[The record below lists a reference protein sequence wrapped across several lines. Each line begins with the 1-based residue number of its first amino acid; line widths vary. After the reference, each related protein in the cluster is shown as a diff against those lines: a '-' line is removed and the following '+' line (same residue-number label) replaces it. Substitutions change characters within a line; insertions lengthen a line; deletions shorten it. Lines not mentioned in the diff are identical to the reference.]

1 MNIVL
6 FNILVL
12 FYAITGLSLTGNEPA
27 VTGKETPEQQIV
39 YNELKTMNSTDVPS
53 YEVFE
58 LAYRGYSNLMKKQA
72 FSKNILSI
80 ADFSKPSTEKRLW
93 VIDMNTRKILYNDFV
108 AHGRN
113 SGENFAGKFSNTPN
127 SNMSS
132 LGFYITGETYSG
144 KHGLSLYLNGQDPQ
158 FNDKAR
164 ERAIVIHGADYVS
177 PEYIQKYGRL
187 GRSFGCPA
195 LSMESYRSIIGTI
208 EQGSCL
214 FIYYPDKEF
223 IKKSM
228 WLNS

>member
-1 MNIVL
+1 MTTVL
-6 FNILVL
+6 FNILILTNTIFGL
-12 FYAITGLSLTGNEPA
+12 FLTENAP
-27 VTGKETPEQQIV
+27 VFTRDETPEQQIV
-39 YNELKTMNSTDVPS
+39 YNELISLNSPDVPS

-58 LAYRGYSNLMKKQA
+58 LAYRGYNNLMKKQA

-93 VIDMNTRKILYNDFV
+93 VIDMNTRKILFHDFV

-113 SGENFAGKFSNTPN
+113 SGENFAGKFSNSPN

-144 KHGLSLYLNGQDPQ
+144 KHGLSLYLNGKDPQ

-177 PEYIQKYGRL
+177 QDYIKKYGRL

-195 LSMESYRSIIGTI
+195 LSMDSYQSIIGTI

-214 FIYYPDKEF
+214 FIYYPDEEF
-223 IKKSM
+223 VKKSK